1 MNPKYRLVIKD
12 SARKEL
18 RRIPSEYSAALISK
32 IQRLVYEPKP
42 HGFEKLSGF
51 DDRYRIRHSDYRI
64 IYSIEQQILT
74 IEIIKI
80 SHRKDV
86 YKKLKL

>member
-1 MNPKYRLVIKD
+1 MNPKYKLVIKA

-18 RRIPSEYSAALISK
+18 RRVPSEYNATIMSK
-32 IQRLVYEPKP
+32 IQHLAYEPKP
-42 HGFEKLSGF
+42 HGYEKLSGF

-80 SHRKDV
+80 GHRKDV